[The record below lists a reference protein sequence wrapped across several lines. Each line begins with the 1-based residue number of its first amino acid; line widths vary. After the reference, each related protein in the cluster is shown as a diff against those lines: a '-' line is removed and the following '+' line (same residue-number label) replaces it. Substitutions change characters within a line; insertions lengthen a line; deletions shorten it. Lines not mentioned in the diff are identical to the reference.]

1 MIFLTNRENP
11 VETNEPFLAVR
22 GTESTTFEGNWVRRS
37 RYRNI
42 STSAWLWGA
51 VSLYTAGVP
60 AALGQESSP
69 EIPRSSGP
77 PLAPQNRIENP
88 ATEPDA
94 EPEKRRRLV
103 GPQPV
108 TPEQR
113 EEAER
118 LKQLGAKYGTDP
130 TAIVGRIQFSSEY
143 LDLSRG
149 AQAVNTTARV
159 DLPFRGNYLLRV
171 NVPVFRLND
180 PNRPGTAEVQGFSDL
195 AVTAAWRVYNTP
207 EYAVLVGVAST
218 FPTATEPGLSL
229 GKYTV
234 GPALATARF
243 LPRLDSLLLGL
254 LSHQISVGGDPA
266 RSSVNVSTAT
276 MQVNTFWAQ
285 QWWSI
290 VQAEWRVDWERSA
303 RSNMTLELELG
314 RNVVGRFGVF
324 VRPGVGIWGHDL
336 PGAYTWNIN
345 GGVRYMFRSF

>member
-1 MIFLTNRENP
+1 M
-11 VETNEPFLAVR
+11 
-22 GTESTTFEGNWVRRS
+22 
-37 RYRNI
+37 
-42 STSAWLWGA
+42 
-51 VSLYTAGVP
+51 SLVAACVAP
-60 AALGQESSP
+60 ASGQESAP
-69 EIPRSSGP
+69 ETSGSSGQ
-77 PLAPQNRIENP
+77 LQVAPRHNGIKDAP
-88 ATEPDA
+88 KEPD
-94 EPEKRRRLV
+94 EPGAVPGKLRIPI
-103 GPQPV
+103 GPQLV

-149 AQAVNTTARV
+149 ARAVNTTARV
-159 DLPFRGNYLLRV
+159 DLPFRGNYLLRI

-180 PNRPGTAEVQGFSDL
+180 PNRPGAADVHGFSDL

-207 EYAVLVGVAST
+207 EYAVLAGVTST

-254 LSHQISVGGDPA
+254 FSHQISVGGDPA

-290 VQAEWRVDWERSA
+290 VQAEWRLDWERSA
-303 RSNMTLELELG
+303 KSNMTLELEVG
-314 RNVVGRFGVF
+314 RNLVGRLGVF
-324 VRPGVGIWGHDL
+324 VRPGVGIWGNDL

-345 GGVRYMFRSF
+345 GGVRYIFPSF